1 MTRNDKAAAIESL
14 KERFEQ
20 NEFFYVADASTL
32 TVEQVNKLRGICFE
46 KGVQMQVVKNTLAR
60 KALESFPEEA
70 GYAAVYDSLKGPT
83 ALLFSEVG
91 NAPARAIKEFRDE
104 KGERP
109 ILKAAYIA
117 SAIYKGDDQLDALS
131 KLKSR
136 DEVLADI
143 LTLLQSPMQ
152 NLLGALNG
160 GGGQK
165 IAGLL
170 KALEERG
177 DAA

>member
-1 MTRNDKAAAIESL
+1 MTRTDKAAAIEQL
-14 KERFEQ
+14 KERFEN
-20 NEFFYVADASTL
+20 NEYFYIADASTL
-32 TVEQVNKLRGICFE
+32 TVEQVNNLRGICFE
-46 KGVQMQVVKNTLAR
+46 KGVSMQVVKNTLAR
-60 KALESFPEEA
+60 KAMEQLPEENN
-70 GYAAVYDSLKGPT
+70 YAPLFDALKGPT

-91 NAPARAIKEFRDE
+91 NAPARAIKEFRAE

-117 SAIYKGDDQLDALS
+117 TSIYAGDDKLEQLT

-152 NLLGALNG
+152 NLLSGLNG
-160 GGGQK
+160 QGGK
-165 IAGLL
+165 LAGVL
-170 KALEERG
+170 KTLEERE
-177 DAA
+177 A